1 MGAVTSA
8 FDYVQRY
15 WDELVWLT
23 QEHII
28 MTATA
33 LGIAFVISVP
43 LGIIASRYRRLQFVI
58 LWLAGLGQT
67 TPSLALLGLLMPFL
81 GIGFPLA
88 IAALT
93 VRAVLPILINTCVG
107 IMEVSDAV
115 IESARGMG
123 MTRRQILTMI
133 ELPLAAPLIAAG
145 VRTAAVQCVS
155 IATLA
160 AFVGAGGLGDM
171 IFQGV
176 LEVSTPKLLLG
187 VVPAALLALGA
198 DLLLGRLE
206 WWITPRGIRATG

>member
-1 MGAVTSA
+1 MTQFLTYAW
-8 FDYVQRY
+8 DYRTEV
-15 WDELVWLT
+15 LWLT
-23 QEHII
+23 QEHLS
-28 MTATA
+28 MTLTA
-33 LGIAFVISVP
+33 LGLALAISLP
-43 LGIIASRYRRLQFVI
+43 LGIIASRYARLQMFI
-58 LWLAGLGQT
+58 LWLGGLGQT
-67 TPSLALLGLLMPFL
+67 VPSLAILGLLMPFL

-93 VRAVLPILINTCVG
+93 VRAVLPILMNTCTG
-107 IMEVSDAV
+107 IKEVSEAV

-123 MTRRQILTMI
+123 MTRREILTMV

-160 AFVGAGGLGDM
+160 AFVGAGGLGDL

-187 VVPAALLALGA
+187 VVPAGILALGA
-198 DLLLGRLE
+198 DYILGRLE
-206 WWITPRGIRATG
+206 WWITPKGIRPS

>member
-1 MGAVTSA
+1 MTG
-8 FDYVQRY
+8 FLDYI
-15 WDELVWLT
+15 WDYRSEVMWLT
-23 QEHII
+23 REHVT
-28 MTATA
+28 MTVTA
-33 LGIAFVISVP
+33 LSLAFLISVP
-43 LGIIASRYRRLQFVI
+43 LGIVASRYRRLQFFI

-67 TPSLALLGLLMPFL
+67 VPSLALLGLLMPLL

-93 VRAVLPILINTCVG
+93 VRAVLPILINTCIG

-123 MTRRQILTMI
+123 MTRRQILTMV

-145 VRTAAVQCVS
+145 VRTAGVQCVS

-160 AFVGAGGLGDM
+160 AFVGAGGLGDL

-187 VVPAALLALGA
+187 VIPAGLLALAA
-198 DLLLGRLE
+198 DFLLGRIE
-206 WWITPRGIRATG
+206 WWITPRGIRSS

>member
-1 MGAVTSA
+1 MTRFLQYVT
-8 FDYVQRY
+8 DY
-15 WDELVWLT
+15 WDEIVWLT
-23 QEHII
+23 QEHVV
-28 MTATA
+28 MTVTA
-33 LGIAFVISVP
+33 LGLAFVISVP
-43 LGIIASRYRRLQFVI
+43 LGIIASRYRRLQFAI

-67 TPSLALLGLLMPFL
+67 VPSLALLGLLMPFL

-93 VRAVLPILINTCVG
+93 VRAILPILINTCVG
-107 IMEVSDAV
+107 IMEVGDAV
-115 IESARGMG
+115 VESARGMG

-176 LEVSTPKLLLG
+176 LEVSTPKLLMG
-187 VVPAALLALGA
+187 VIPAGLLALGA
-198 DLLLGRLE
+198 DFLLGRIE
-206 WWITPRGIRATG
+206 WWITPRGIRPT